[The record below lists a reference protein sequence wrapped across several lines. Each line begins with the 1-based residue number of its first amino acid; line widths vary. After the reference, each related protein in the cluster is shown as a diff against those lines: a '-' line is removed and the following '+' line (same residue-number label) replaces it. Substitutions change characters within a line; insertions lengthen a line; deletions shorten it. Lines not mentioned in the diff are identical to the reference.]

1 MKPSKTSPPMPDAI
15 VDEVRA
21 IRAELSAR
29 FGNDVSKLCK
39 HLRRA
44 EAQYR
49 DRVVQPGGIVSDTAG
64 DLTCKRLRGA
74 ASGKRG

>member
-1 MKPSKTSPPMPDAI
+1 MKKTEKPTPRSDAI

-29 FGNDVSKLCK
+29 FGNDIDKLCD
-39 HLRRA
+39 HLRSI
-44 EAQYR
+44 EAQYA
-49 DRVVQPGGIVSDTAG
+49 DRVVQPGKLNRPRV
-64 DLTCKRLRGA
+64 

>member
-1 MKPSKTSPPMPDAI
+1 MKPSRTSLPMPDAI

-29 FGNDVSKLCK
+29 FGNDVSKLCE

-44 EAQYR
+44 EARYR
-49 DRVVQPGGIVSDTAG
+49 DRVVQPG